1 MSEGGTM
8 GELSAHEPGGEDLGP
23 GRSRFSPP
31 TAIVLEYRLEEPVS
45 LVDAPPS
52 GHIERWT
59 VTVLVDHPAAADDRR
74 DIGYARLIVLNLEAG
89 VTLADL
95 ADATRGDWVDI
106 SPGGTRTDTATG
118 MARDDDTES
127 EEMSVLVLERLWI
140 EPAYRGNGLGPVVAA
155 CAILRLGRG
164 CRLAACYPAPFE
176 ANRASEDR
184 DRSIEALGR
193 IWAKVGF
200 TLWNDGVWMLDL
212 RAADARDALERLLPH
227 TPTSSPKTWTP
238 S

>member
-1 MSEGGTM
+1 M
-8 GELSAHEPGGEDLGP
+8 GELTADGSGAEDRGP
-23 GRSRFSPP
+23 GRSRLARP
-31 TAIVLEYRLEEPVS
+31 TGIVLEYRLEEPIS
-45 LVDAPPS
+45 LVDAPPF

-59 VTVLVDHPAAADDRR
+59 VTVLVDHPAAADDRH
-74 DIGYARLIVLNLEAG
+74 DVGDARLIVLNLEAG

-95 ADATRGDWVDI
+95 ADTTSGDWVDI
-106 SPGGTRTDTATG
+106 SPSETRTDTATG

-127 EEMSVLVLERLWI
+127 REMSVLILERLWI
-140 EPAYRGNGLGPVVAA
+140 EPAYRGYGLGPIVAA

-176 ANRASEDR
+176 TSQASEDR

-200 TLWNDGVWMLDL
+200 TPWNDGVWMLDL
-212 RAADARDALERLLPH
+212 HTTDVHNALERLLPH
-227 TPTSSPKTWTP
+227 TPDELA
-238 S
+238 

>member
-1 MSEGGTM
+1 M
-8 GELSAHEPGGEDLGP
+8 GELTVDGSGGEDRGP
-23 GRSRFSPP
+23 GRSRLARP
-31 TAIVLEYRLEEPVS
+31 TGIVLEYRLEEPVS
-45 LVDAPPS
+45 LVDGPPF

-74 DIGYARLIVLNLEAG
+74 DIGDARLIVLNLEAG

-95 ADATRGDWVDI
+95 ADTTSGDWVDI
-106 SPGGTRTDTATG
+106 GPSETRTDTATG
-118 MARDDDTES
+118 MARDEDTEAA
-127 EEMSVLVLERLWI
+127 EMSVLVLERLWI
-140 EPAYRGNGLGPVVAA
+140 EPAYRGSGLGPIVAA

-176 ANRASEDR
+176 TSQASEDR

-200 TLWNDGVWMLDL
+200 TPWNDGVWMLDL
-212 RAADARDALERLLPH
+212 HKTDVHNALERLLPH
-227 TPTSSPKTWTP
+227 IPDELA
-238 S
+238 

>member
-1 MSEGGTM
+1 M
-8 GELSAHEPGGEDLGP
+8 GELTADGSGAEDRGP
-23 GRSRFSPP
+23 GRSRLARP
-31 TAIVLEYRLEEPVS
+31 TGIVLEYRLEEPIS
-45 LVDAPPS
+45 LVDAPPF

-59 VTVLVDHPAAADDRR
+59 VTVVVDHPAAADDRH
-74 DIGYARLIVLNLEAG
+74 DVGDARLIVLNLEAG

-95 ADATRGDWVDI
+95 ADTTSGDWVDI
-106 SPGGTRTDTATG
+106 SPSETRTDTATG

-127 EEMSVLVLERLWI
+127 REMSVLILEWLWI
-140 EPAYRGNGLGPVVAA
+140 EPAYRGYGLGPIVAA

-176 ANRASEDR
+176 TSQASEDR

-200 TLWNDGVWMLDL
+200 TPWNDGVWMLDL
-212 RAADARDALERLLPH
+212 HTTEVHNALERLLPH
-227 TPTSSPKTWTP
+227 TPDELA
-238 S
+238 